1 MYELTNDILNL
12 LREIGKYLKPLINKF
27 LYCCLLALATLLL
40 LSSFHAISSDL
51 HQYQTSRIKQYGVS
65 DGLTQTSVSD
75 IALDKN
81 GYIWLA
87 TQSGIDKFDGY
98 NFTNYAQSDLPG
110 KGLSGSLVYNLE
122 IHPTTGDIW
131 IATVNG
137 LNVLR
142 KQTQLFESFE
152 LYDHQGD
159 SDKSIKI
166 ILIDSDQSIYA
177 GTDKNLYRKRADEN
191 DFKIVSMP
199 NQATVIIDVISLN
212 KDKLLVATSNGVM
225 SYNKETEIWRD
236 EILPKLEITALEI
249 DNQGYLWA
257 GTKAQGLFRATIGYD
272 TFSAVTSVISKVGFS
287 DSIINDIQQMND
299 DSIWVATTRGVFIFP
314 DPNDFS
320 FVNLVNRA
328 KGRETKIEEHV
339 SKLFKTDSGLIFLG
353 TYSSGF
359 SVLDLNSTMFSRF
372 QLYPNQVSYFVAK
385 EADDSLWVATKEGV
399 YKINADNSVV
409 GPWIGKSEKESINQ
423 VKTLAF
429 QDKTNTL
436 WIGSRLGLGKLVSGD
451 THIKDI
457 GIKNASVYS
466 LSVGLDENIW
476 VGTWTE
482 GLYVFDPVANRIVKN
497 FDLPMA
503 TRILPVSD
511 ELVLVSTA
519 NGLILIN
526 PQTDEVRKLNND
538 PKAKNSLV
546 HDVVT
551 WISVRDEKSYYV
563 GTQGHGLLLLE
574 LSGFD
579 GEATF
584 SRLFLDTVMSTSSIG
599 AVVEDEGG
607 NLWIPTESKILRANV
622 ESGKVDAFDDND
634 GVNSTGYYIGSYA
647 KKSDGTIVF
656 AGDQGVT
663 YFSPELIE
671 KPVDL
676 PAIHFTRI
684 AILNGNDSRGI
695 DEKFNI
701 VPNEESTVTRISL
714 SPEDILVSIEFAA
727 IEFGSP
733 ESIEYAYRLIGFD
746 DRWQYVDSKNR
757 TATYTNLRPG
767 TYILEAKSTNRYGVW
782 NDKPQRMTIQVL
794 PPWWQ
799 TVWATITFGLLA
811 IVLVFVIFRWRT
823 YALHKRSVTLY
834 QSVQEKTIELQMANE
849 KLTLLTTLDPL
860 TQVYNRRGFTDAVGK
875 EFSKYKRSNELFSII
890 LIDIDFFKRIN
901 DEYGHEAGDQVL
913 IKFANVLAQCMRD
926 YDILARWGGEEF
938 IVLLPNTELKNAI
951 NIANKYRETIR
962 NEVFTVA
969 GNSLRVSLTAG
980 AADIEGYTS
989 VDQCIKRAD
998 DLLYEGKNLGRD
1010 QVLPML

>member
-1 MYELTNDILNL
+1 M
-12 LREIGKYLKPLINKF
+12 KPLIDKV
-27 LYCCLLALATLLL
+27 LYCCLLGLAALSLGY
-40 LSSFHAISSDL
+40 SSLVMCSDAS
-51 HQYQTSRIKQYGVS
+51 QYQTSRITSYGVS
-65 DGLTQTSVSD
+65 DGLKQTSVYD

-98 NFTNYAQSDLPG
+98 NFTNYGQSEIPG
-110 KGLSGSLVYNLE
+110 KGPSGSLIYNLE
-122 IHPTTGDIW
+122 IHPTSGDIW

-142 KQTQLFESFE
+142 SGTEMFELFE
-152 LYDHQGD
+152 LYDHQGI

-166 ILIDSDQSIYA
+166 IFIDSDQNIYV
-177 GTDKNLYRKRADEN
+177 GTDKGLYRKRADEN
-191 DFKIVSMP
+191 GFKIVSMP

-225 SYNKETEIWRD
+225 SYNKKTELWRD
-236 EILPKLEITALEI
+236 EILPMLEVTALEI
-249 DNQGYLWA
+249 DKQGYLWA
-257 GTKAQGLFRATIGYD
+257 GTKAQGLFRAKIGDD
-272 TFSAVTSVISKVGFS
+272 TFSAVTSVSSSVGFS

-299 DSIWVATTRGVFIFP
+299 DSIWVATTRGIFIFP

-320 FVNLVNRA
+320 FINLVNRA
-328 KGRETKIEEHV
+328 NGTEQKVEEHV
-339 SKLFKTDSGLIFLG
+339 SKLFKTDSGLIFFG

-359 SVLDLNSTMFSRF
+359 SVLDLNSTMFSRVF
-372 QLYPNQVSYFVAK
+372 LYPNQVSYFVAK
-385 EADDSLWVATKEGV
+385 EADDSMWVATKEGV
-399 YKINADNSVV
+399 FKVNAEGTIE
-409 GPWIGKSEKESINQ
+409 GPWIGKSEKESFNQ

-429 QDKTNTL
+429 QEKTNTL
-436 WIGSRLGLGKLVSGD
+436 WIGSRLGLGKFIHGD
-451 THIKDI
+451 KYITDI

-466 LSVGLDENIW
+466 ITVGLDENIW

-511 ELVLVSTA
+511 ELVLVSTS

-526 PQTDEVRKLNND
+526 PQTDEIRKLNND
-538 PKAKNSLV
+538 PEDKNSLV

-551 WISVRDEKSYYV
+551 WISARDENSYYV

-574 LSGFD
+574 LSDFNS
-579 GEATF
+579 EAKF
-584 SRLFLDTVMSTSSIG
+584 SRLFLNTGLSTSSIA
-599 AVVEDEGG
+599 AVVNDEIGH
-607 NLWIPTESKILRANV
+607 LWIATESKIFRANL
-622 ESGKVDAFDDND
+622 ESGIVDSFDDND
-634 GVNSTGYYIGSYA
+634 GVNTTGYYIGSHA
-647 KKSDGTIVF
+647 KKNDGTIVF
-656 AGDQGVT
+656 VGDQGVT
-663 YFSPELIE
+663 YFSPELVV
-671 KPVDL
+671 KPLDL
-676 PAIHFTRI
+676 PNIQFTRV
-684 AILNGNDSRGI
+684 AILNENDSRGI
-695 DEKFNI
+695 NEKFDI
-701 VPNEESTVTRISL
+701 VANEEATVTRISL
-714 SPEDILVSIEFAA
+714 SPDDILVSIEFAA

-757 TATYTNLRPG
+757 TATYTNLSPG

-834 QSVQEKTIELQMANE
+834 QNVQEKTIELQMANE

-938 IVLLPNTELKNAI
+938 IVLLPNTELKDAI
-951 NIANKYRETIR
+951 NIANKYRERIR

-969 GNSLRVSLTAG
+969 DTSLQISLTAG

>member
-1 MYELTNDILNL
+1 M
-12 LREIGKYLKPLINKF
+12 KPLINKF
-27 LYCCLLALATLLL
+27 LYCCLLGLAALSLGY
-40 LSSFHAISSDL
+40 SSLVMCSDAS
-51 HQYQTSRIKQYGVS
+51 QYQTSRIKNYGVS
-65 DGLTQTSVSD
+65 DGLKQTSVYD

-98 NFTNYAQSDLPG
+98 NFTNYGQSDIPG
-110 KGLSGSLVYNLE
+110 KGPSGSLIYNLE
-122 IHPTTGDIW
+122 IHPISGDIW

-142 KQTQLFESFE
+142 SETQLFELFE
-152 LYDHQGD
+152 LYDHQGK

-166 ILIDSDQSIYA
+166 IFIDSELNIYV
-177 GTDKNLYRKRADEN
+177 GTDRSLYRKKADEN
-191 DFKIVSMP
+191 VFEIVSRP
-199 NQATVIIDVISLN
+199 NQSIVIIDVISVN

-225 SYNKETEIWRD
+225 SYNKKTEVWRD
-236 EILPKLEITALEI
+236 EILPMLEVTALEI

-257 GTKAQGLFRATIGYD
+257 GTKAQGLFRAKISDD
-272 TFSAVTSVISKVGFS
+272 TFSTVTSVVSTVGFS
-287 DSIINDIQQMND
+287 DRIINDIQQMND
-299 DSIWVATTRGVFIFP
+299 DSIWVATTRGIFIFP
-314 DPNDFS
+314 DPNDTS
-320 FVNLVNRA
+320 LVNLVSRA
-328 KGRETKIEEHV
+328 NGSETKVEEHV
-339 SKLFKTDSGLIFLG
+339 SKLFKTDNGLIFFG

-359 SVLDLNSTMFSRF
+359 SVLNLNSTMFSRF
-372 QLYPNQVSYFVAK
+372 FLYPNQVSYFVTK

-399 YKINADNSVV
+399 YKIQADNTVD
-409 GPWIGKSEKESINQ
+409 GPWIGKSEKESSNQ

-436 WIGSRLGLGKLVSGD
+436 WIGSRLGLSKLGPGD
-451 THIKDI
+451 TYTKDV
-457 GIKNASVYS
+457 GIKNASIYS
-466 LSVGLDENIW
+466 ITVGLDENIW

-482 GLYVFDPVANRIVKN
+482 GLYVYDPVANRIVKSV
-497 FDLPMA
+497 DLPMV

-511 ELVLVSTA
+511 ELVLVSTS

-526 PQTDEVRKLNND
+526 PQTDEIRKLNNNPED
-538 PKAKNSLV
+538 KSSLF

-551 WISVRDEKSYYV
+551 WVSARDEKSYYV
-563 GTQGHGLLLLE
+563 GTQGYGLLLLE
-574 LSGFD
+574 LNDFH
-579 GEATF
+579 GEAKF
-584 SRLFLDTVMSTSSIG
+584 SRLFLNTGISTSSIA
-599 AVVEDEGG
+599 AVVNDEGG
-607 NLWIPTESKILRANV
+607 HLWIATESKIFRANL
-622 ESGKVDAFDDND
+622 ESGRVDAFDDND
-634 GVNSTGYYIGSYA
+634 GVNTTGYYIGSHA
-647 KKSDGTIVF
+647 KKNDGTIVF
-656 AGDQGVT
+656 VGDQGVT
-663 YFSPELIE
+663 YFSPELVD
-671 KPVDL
+671 KPIDL
-676 PAIHFTRI
+676 PNLHFTRI
-684 AILNGNDSRGI
+684 AILNENDSRGI
-695 DEKFNI
+695 NEKFNI
-701 VPNEESTVTRISL
+701 VADEEAAVTRISL
-714 SPEDILVSIEFAA
+714 SPDDILVSIEFAA

-757 TATYTNLRPG
+757 TATYTNLSPG

-799 TVWATITFGLLA
+799 TVWATITFGILA

-834 QSVQEKTIELQMANE
+834 QNVQEKTIELQMANE

-938 IVLLPNTELKNAI
+938 IVLLPNTELKDAI
-951 NIANKYRETIR
+951 NIANKYRERIR
-962 NEVFTVA
+962 NEAFTVA
-969 GNSLRVSLTAG
+969 DISLQVSLTAG

>member
-1 MYELTNDILNL
+1 M
-12 LREIGKYLKPLINKF
+12 KPLIDKF
-27 LYCCLLALATLLL
+27 AYCCLLGLAVVSLSF
-40 LSSFHAISSDL
+40 SSFVMCSDAS
-51 HQYQTSRIKQYGVS
+51 QYQTSRIKSYGVS
-65 DGLTQTSVSD
+65 DGLKQTSVYD

-98 NFTNYAQSDLPG
+98 NFTNYGQSDIPG
-110 KGLSGSLVYNLE
+110 KGPSGSLIYNLE
-122 IHPTTGDIW
+122 IHPISGDIW

-142 KQTQLFESFE
+142 SETQLFELFE
-152 LYDHQGD
+152 LYDHQGK

-166 ILIDSDQSIYA
+166 IFIDSDQNIYA
-177 GTDKNLYRKRADEN
+177 GTDRGLYRKRADEN
-191 DFKIVSMP
+191 EFTIVSMP

-225 SYNKETEIWRD
+225 SYHKKTEVWRD
-236 EILPKLEITALEI
+236 EILLKLEVTALEI
-249 DNQGYLWA
+249 DKQGYLWA
-257 GTKAQGLFRATIGYD
+257 GTKAQGLFRAKIDDD
-272 TFSAVTSVISKVGFS
+272 TFSAVTSVVSTVGFS

-299 DSIWVATTRGVFIFP
+299 DSIWVGTTRGIFIFP
-314 DPNDFS
+314 DPNNFS
-320 FVNLVNRA
+320 FINLVNRA
-328 KGRETKIEEHV
+328 NDSETKVENNV
-339 SKLFKTDSGLIFLG
+339 GKLFKTDKGLIFFA

-359 SVLDLNSTMFSRF
+359 KVLDLNSTMFSRF
-372 QLYPNQVSYFVAK
+372 FLYPNQVSYFVTK
-385 EADDSLWVATKEGV
+385 EANDSLWVATKEGV
-399 YKINADNSVV
+399 YKINPDKSVE
-409 GPWIGKSEKESINQ
+409 GPWIGRSEKESINQ

-436 WIGSRLGLGKLVSGD
+436 WIGSRLGLGKLVPGD
-451 THIKDI
+451 TYIKDI

-466 LSVGLDENIW
+466 ITVGLDENIW

-482 GLYVFDPVANRIVKN
+482 GLYVFDPIANRIVKN

-511 ELVLVSTA
+511 TLVLVSTA

-538 PKAKNSLV
+538 PEDVNSLV

-551 WISVRDEKSYYV
+551 WISVRDENSYYV

-574 LSGFD
+574 LSD
-579 GEATF
+579 INGEAKF
-584 SRLFLDTVMSTSSIG
+584 SRLFLNTGLSASSIA

-607 NLWIPTESKILRANV
+607 NLWVPTESKIFRANL
-622 ESGKVDAFDDND
+622 ESGRVDAFDHND

-647 KKSDGTIVF
+647 KKNDGTVVF
-656 AGDQGVT
+656 AGDRGVT

-671 KPVDL
+671 KPEDL
-676 PAIHFTRI
+676 PRIHFTRI
-684 AILNGNDSRGI
+684 AILNENDSRGI
-695 DEKFNI
+695 NEKFNI
-701 VPNEESTVTRISL
+701 VPNEESTVTRITL
-714 SPEDILVSIEFAA
+714 TPDDILVSIEFAA

-799 TVWATITFGLLA
+799 TVWATITFGLIA

-834 QSVQEKTIELQMANE
+834 QNVQEKTIELQMANE

-901 DEYGHEAGDQVL
+901 DEYGHEAGDEVL

-938 IVLLPNTELKNAI
+938 IVLLPNTELKDAI

-962 NEVFTVA
+962 DEVFVVA
-969 GNSLRVSLTAG
+969 DKSLRVTLTAG
-980 AADIEGYTS
+980 AADINGYTS

>member
-1 MYELTNDILNL
+1 M
-12 LREIGKYLKPLINKF
+12 KPLIDKF
-27 LYCCLLALATLLL
+27 LYCCLLGFAALLL
-40 LSSFHAISSDL
+40 GFSSPAVCSDAS
-51 HQYQTSRIKQYGVS
+51 QYQTSRIKNYGVS
-65 DGLTQTSVSD
+65 DGLKQTSVYD
-75 IALDKN
+75 IALDQN

-98 NFTNYAQSDLPG
+98 NFTNYGQSEIPG
-110 KGLSGSLVYNLE
+110 KGPSGSLIYNLE
-122 IHPTTGDIW
+122 VHPSTGDIW

-142 KQTQLFESFE
+142 SETQLFELFE
-152 LYDHQGD
+152 LYDHEGK

-166 ILIDSDQSIYA
+166 IFIDSEQNIYV
-177 GTDKNLYRKRADEN
+177 GTDKGLYRKRADEN
-191 DFKIVSMP
+191 GFKIVSMP

-212 KDKLLVATSNGVM
+212 KDKLLVATSNGVL
-225 SYNKETEIWRD
+225 SYNKKTEVWRD
-236 EILPKLEITALEI
+236 EILPMLEVTALEI

-257 GTKAQGLFRATIGYD
+257 GTKAQGLFRAKIGED
-272 TFSAVTSVISKVGFS
+272 TFSAVISVVSTVGFS
-287 DSIINDIQQMND
+287 NSIINDIQQMND
-299 DSIWVATTRGVFIFP
+299 DSIWVATTRGIFIFP

-320 FVNLVNRA
+320 SVNLVNRVN
-328 KGRETKIEEHV
+328 GSETKVEQHV
-339 SKLFKTDSGLIFLG
+339 SKLFKTDSGLIFFG

-359 SVLDLNSTMFSRF
+359 SVLDLNSNMFSRF
-372 QLYPNQVSYFVAK
+372 FLYPNQVSYFVTK

-399 YKINADNSVV
+399 YKINVDNTVE

-429 QDKTNTL
+429 QEKTNTL
-436 WIGSRLGLGKLVSGD
+436 WIGSRLGLGKLVPGD
-451 THIKDI
+451 TYIKDI

-466 LSVGLDENIW
+466 ITVGLDENIW

-482 GLYVFDPVANRIVKN
+482 GLYVLDPVSNRIVKN

-503 TRILPVSD
+503 TTILPVSD

-526 PQTDEVRKLNND
+526 PQTDEIRKINND
-538 PKAKNSLV
+538 PEDKNSLV

-551 WISVRDEKSYYV
+551 WISARDKNSYYV

-574 LSGFD
+574 LTGFN
-579 GEATF
+579 GEAKF
-584 SRLFLDTVMSTSSIG
+584 SRLFLNTELSTSSIG

-607 NLWIPTESKILRANV
+607 NLWIPTESKILRANL
-622 ESGKVDAFDDND
+622 ESGRVDAFDDND

-647 KKSDGTIVF
+647 KKNDGTIVF

-676 PAIHFTRI
+676 PSIHFTRI

-695 DEKFNI
+695 NEKFNI

-714 SPEDILVSIEFAA
+714 SPDDILVSIEFAA
-727 IEFGSP
+727 LEFGSP

-746 DRWQYVDSKNR
+746 DRWQFVDSKNR
-757 TATYTNLRPG
+757 TATYTNLSPG

-782 NDKPQRMTIQVL
+782 NDRPQRMTIQVL

-834 QSVQEKTIELQMANE
+834 QNVQEKTIELQMANE

-938 IVLLPNTELKNAI
+938 IVLLPNTELKDAI
-951 NIANKYRETIR
+951 NIANKYRERIR

-969 GNSLRVSLTAG
+969 DTSLRISLTAG
-980 AADIEGYTS
+980 AADIEGYSS